1 MAIYKY
7 NPYYNAGMKVVPFL
21 GSKVASRAPSK
32 YRSRQVASATHGLVN
47 YARPKRN
54 VRRKSLKMM
63 VKDTEPA
70 KHYTYETNQ
79 ALLHNTIVT
88 NVPTQGPI
96 QGDSNIGRTGD
107 SIYICA
113 LKVQGLYQSSAA
125 ANFYSMRLLVGWT
138 GEEVTSVGA
147 SSSFVSGLGLSE
159 VFLPATGTTV
169 STNGI
174 VNPKAFTVLYDM
186 TIDSNSQIVTT
197 VDGESFSFT
206 VPINQS
212 YYYQSSA
219 SVQGKL
225 KNLVVVVAGFA
236 AGGTTGTTAAGN
248 IICSVD
254 MIYKE

>member
-1 MAIYKY
+1 MSLVKY
-7 NPYYNAGMKVVPFL
+7 NPYYKAAMTAIPYM
-21 GSKVASRAPSK
+21 GSKAVVVRNK
-32 YRSRQVASATHGLVN
+32 YRTRNVTSATHGLVN
-47 YARPKRN
+47 YSRPKRN
-54 VRRKSLKMM
+54 AARKSLKVA
-63 VKDTEPA
+63 VKDTQPA
-70 KHYTYETNQ
+70 KHFAFETNQ

-113 LKVQGLYQSSAA
+113 LKVQGLFQSSAA

-138 GEEVTSVGA
+138 GEEITGVGA
-147 SSSFVSGLGLSE
+147 ASGFVSGLGLSE
-159 VFLPATGTTV
+159 VFLPGTGGIV

-174 VNPKAFTVLYDM
+174 VNPKAFTVLHDI

-212 YYYQSSA
+212 YYYQSAASA
-219 SVQGKL
+219 QGKF

-248 IICSVD
+248 IIMAAD
-254 MIYKE
+254 LIFKE